1 MESIAKD
8 LKTALE
14 VIFLNTGGNQNLAL
28 QWVQDFQSSSNAIEA
43 TLYLLN
49 SENLNDVILFGTLK
63 VLVERFHHSWNQIS
77 AEQMQ
82 SMYETML
89 SLLIRNHSL
98 PQHVMD
104 SVIDLIASLIIVY
117 PSSDSLFFRKHILSL
132 RDTETRCIDLFASDL
147 MSPSLFS

>member
-1 MESIAKD
+1 M
-8 LKTALE
+8 
-14 VIFLNTGGNQNLAL
+14 N
-28 QWVQDFQSSSNAIEA
+28 
-43 TLYLLN
+43 
-49 SENLNDVILFGTLK
+49 
-63 VLVERFHHSWNQIS
+63 S

-117 PSSDSLFFRKHILSL
+117 PSSDSLFLGNCALFCKQKKTYTLSV
-132 RDTETRCIDLFASDL
+132 RHRN
-147 MSPSLFS
+147 

>member
-1 MESIAKD
+1 MNSEY
-8 LKTALE
+8 L
-14 VIFLNTGGNQNLAL
+14 GNQNLAL

-63 VLVERFHHSWNQIS
+63 VLVERFHHSWNQIISLMVWFTVFLNMNS

-117 PSSDSLFFRKHILSL
+117 PSSDSLFLGNCALFCKQKKTYTLSV
-132 RDTETRCIDLFASDL
+132 RHRN
-147 MSPSLFS
+147 